1 MATISR
7 TGITGGGTIQTTH
20 ITNIIDALDG
30 TSTTTTI
37 IATGSFTGSLV
48 GALTGTASFAT
59 LAQTA
64 NTASYVVTAQTASY
78 VLNAVSA
85 SYAAN
90 VPATASYALTA
101 LSSSYAVTASYAL
114 NGGSGGSS
122 IFALTGSV
130 YSTTNNLNITGSL
143 RVTAGV
149 TTSLQGTASYAT
161 TAKQTEVVR
170 TTTNAAYYPVLADSA
185 NATATPEAL
194 QSTANISIN
203 PSTGVISSTGGL
215 TVTGSFN
222 VSQSLTVAPGASL
235 YVSSSTIDGAISG
248 SSNFI
253 FNLTDLG
260 KTAGRGTFVL
270 PTNQPTYP
278 VRGSVY
284 VDFDGSKLYL
294 YDGSGWVS
302 IGIV

>member
-20 ITNIIDALDG
+20 VTNIIDALDG
-30 TSTTTTI
+30 TSATTTI
-37 IATGSFTGSLV
+37 IATGSFTGSLI

-64 NTASYVVTAQTASY
+64 NTASYV
-78 VLNAVSA
+78 LNAVSA
-85 SYAAN
+85 SYASN
-90 VPATASYALTA
+90 VP
-101 LSSSYAVTASYAL
+101 VTASYAL
-114 NGGSGGSS
+114 SALSASYALNAGGGSS

-149 TTSLQGTASYAT
+149 TASLQGTASYAT

-235 YVSSSTIDGAISG
+235 YVSSSTIDGSVTG
-248 SSNFI
+248 SNNFI
-253 FNLTDLG
+253 LNLTDLG

-270 PTNQPTYP
+270 PTYQPTYP

-284 VDFDGSKLYL
+284 IDFDGAKLYL